1 MTKILNKSKGLQA
14 WEDKER
20 EGKKRKQER
29 RWRGNYSNNYI
40 KLILME

>member
-20 EGKKRKQER
+20 EGKKREKAREEMA
-29 RWRGNYSNNYI
+29 W
-40 KLILME
+40 